1 MGFTYKKVIVLSSFL
16 VILTIIILILLLQF
30 RINKNEDFNCQSLA
44 NDTMN
49 FSSKIISQFK
59 NSKEVKIAILDSGIN
74 SSITS
79 LNKYAYKK
87 IDCVSSSSCKQV
99 EQMEDYFGHGTHIAR
114 IITSEMGKEVDILP
128 IKVIRDTG
136 IGEIVPFING
146 MKRAISEEVNII
158 NISLQIDED
167 IEEIHNVIKEAAKKN
182 ITIVA
187 SSGNN
192 SSGKVSYPA
201 RYEQVISVGSYNRD
215 LVKSDFSQYGV
226 GLDFIG
232 PGECPN
238 SNYEGTSLASAFI
251 TKAISLLYLKNDI
264 KINSKQVYEDLKR
277 ASRDVNSKGYDI
289 YTGYG
294 IINVERLLK

>member
-1 MGFTYKKVIVLSSFL
+1 VEKMRFTYKKVIVLSSFL
-16 VILTIIILILLLQF
+16 IILIILLLQF
-30 RINKNEDFNCQSLA
+30 RINKNEDFYCQSFA

-49 FSSKIISQFK
+49 FSSKIISRFQ
-59 NSKEVKIAILDSGIN
+59 NSKEVKIAILDSGID
-74 SSITS
+74 SSMTS

-87 IDCVSSSSCKQV
+87 IDCVSSYSCKQV
-99 EQMEDYFGHGTHIAR
+99 EQMEDYLGHGTHMAR

-136 IGEIVPFING
+136 IGEIAPFING

-167 IEEIHNVIKEAAKKN
+167 IEEIHSVIKEAAEKN

-187 SSGNN
+187 SSGND
-192 SSGKVSYPA
+192 SSEKISYPA

-215 LVKSDFSQYGV
+215 LVKSDFSQYGI

-238 SNYEGTSLASAFI
+238 SNYEGTSLGSAFI
-251 TKAISLLYLKNDI
+251 TKAISLLYLKYDS
-264 KINSKQVYEDLKR
+264 KISTEQVYENLKK
-277 ASRDVNSKGYDI
+277 ASQDINSKGYDI

-294 IINVERLLK
+294 IINVEKLLK